1 MRELADVARR
11 WVAQGRPG
19 VLGRPIVEWGF
30 GPRNPADAVL
40 IDGDGRCHGSL
51 YRGACDE
58 YLASEAAILPAGHTA
73 CVREVSVHH
82 EGVARAGLTRGGQA
96 EVLLQPLR
104 TLPALWW
111 DLLADGGDAA
121 LVTWLDESLTRAVSR
136 VVAPGREDG
145 AGPHVPVQA
154 VERAEELLSRRRPG
168 RDTLPVDDGLVL
180 VEIVPALP
188 HLGIVGG
195 GELARLLV
203 AQARLLGWAATV
215 VSTARDALRWLA
227 GRPDG
232 ACLIMLSRDPDVDVP
247 VLSAALTAGVA
258 HVGALGSR
266 RTQERRRAELIGAGL
281 DEKLVR
287 RIHGPIGLDL
297 GARSPAETA
306 MAICAEVLAGLD
318 GREARVLRERP
329 GPVNV

>member
-11 WVAQGRPG
+11 WAAQGRAG

-40 IDGDGRCHGSL
+40 IGGDGQCHGSL

-58 YLASEAAILPAGHTA
+58 YLVSEAAVLPAGHTA

-82 EGVARAGLTRGGQA
+82 EEVASAGLTRGGQA
-96 EVLLQPLR
+96 EVLLQPLH

-111 DLLADGGDAA
+111 DLLADGADAA
-121 LVTWLDESLTRAVSR
+121 LVTWLDESLTRAVSS
-136 VVAPGREDG
+136 VVAPGRRSDAG
-145 AGPHVPVQA
+145 AYVPVQA

-168 RDTLPVDDGLVL
+168 RDTLPAEDGLVL
-180 VEIVPALP
+180 IEIAPAPP

-195 GELARLLV
+195 GELAQLLL
-203 AQARLLGWAATV
+203 AQARLLGWPATV
-215 VSTARDALRWLA
+215 VTTARDALRLLA
-227 GRPDG
+227 ERPDG
-232 ACLIMLSRDPDVDVP
+232 ACLVMLSRDPDIDVP
-247 VLSAALTAGVA
+247 VLSAALTAGVSY
-258 HVGALGSR
+258 VGALGSR
-266 RTQERRRAELIGAGL
+266 RTQERRHAELIGAGL
-281 DEKLVR
+281 DEKLLR
-287 RIHGPIGLDL
+287 RVHGPIGLDL

-306 MAICAEVLAGLD
+306 LAICAEVLAALD